1 MMITNL
7 KNHNKQV
14 DLIKQK
20 VFHKED
26 DEVFANIQDNIFVS
40 IKKESDMLFANLN
53 KYHLFQEEEF
63 QKNNSFYKKVIY
75 NQLLNELDL
84 KHHYKYLTEEVIQ
97 IKGAI
102 PTDDTPTIYCSF
114 HYGPCVHAASA
125 LRMLNKKF
133 AIVSKS
139 TQGENIVEWDVKV
152 DEDGNKIEYFN
163 DFKTIDPEGLD
174 VSFQIYNTLRSGTNV
189 LIYLDRFNNT
199 IEKASKRSKT
209 FELLNSEL
217 FITSGIPEISK
228 KLSVPMVPLICQRHE
243 DHKIHVTFYEA
254 VFKGDFSD
262 KEYEKKAVQ
271 QCIDSLSIHLTEHPE
286 QWDHWPSIHNH
297 LTKTPKV
304 GVKSVPIWKWALSVF
319 KRPKKKKYTA
329 SDTDIVSFNKNDYEM
344 FIRDEKSFII
354 NINNYKCFKISDHL
368 MKILTRL
375 AASTYKV
382 KEVKSVINDSL
393 YTDLFQKKVLQID
406 NSLS

>member
-1 MMITNL
+1 MITNL
-7 KNHNKQV
+7 VNHKKQI

-26 DEVFANIQDNIFVS
+26 NEMFAHIQDNTMVT

-53 KYHLFQEEEF
+53 KYHLFQEEDF
-63 QKNNSFYKKVIY
+63 KKNNSFYKKIIY

-114 HYGPCVHAASA
+114 HYGSCVHAASA
-125 LRMLNKKF
+125 LRILNKKF
-133 AIVSKS
+133 AIVSQG
-139 TQGENIVEWDVKV
+139 THGENILEWDVKV
-152 DEDGNKIEYFN
+152 DEHGNKIEYF
-163 DFKTIDPEGLD
+163 DEFKTIDPEAVD
-174 VSFQIYNTLRSGTNV
+174 VSFQIYNTLRSGANV
-189 LIYLDRFNNT
+189 LIFLDIFNNT
-199 IEKASKRSKT
+199 IVKASKRSKI

-217 FITSGIPEISK
+217 FISSGVPEISK
-228 KLSVPMVPLICQRHE
+228 KLSVPMVPVICQRQE
-243 DHKIHVTFYEA
+243 DHQIHVTFYEA
-254 VFKGDFSD
+254 VFNGDFSN
-262 KEYEKKAVQ
+262 KEYEKKAIQ
-271 QCIDSLSIHLTEHPE
+271 QCVDAFSIHLTEHPE
-286 QWDHWPSIHNH
+286 QWDYWPVVHNH

-304 GVKSVPIWKWALSVF
+304 AVKSIPIWKWALSIF
-319 KRPKKKKYTA
+319 KRPKKKKHTA
-329 SDTDIVSFNKNDYEM
+329 KDIDIVSFNKKDYEM
-344 FIRDEKSFII
+344 IIHNEESFII

-368 MKILTRL
+368 MKILTRI

-406 NSLS
+406 NSIS